1 LRSESEDYES
11 KKIIE
16 EDKTGSA
23 AAYEILDTT

>member
-1 LRSESEDYES
+1 LRSESEDYE